1 MCTYHSAERQLG
13 LACWLKFHISGT
25 TSDISLLYFLVSF
38 VLIGTWLDKFLELF
52 MTVGQNEIH
61 IQQPGSTK
69 K

>member
-38 VLIGTWLDKFLELF
+38 VLIDTQLDKIS
-52 MTVGQNEIH
+52 GIIH
-61 IQQPGSTK
+61 DSGST
-69 K
+69 